1 LSVNKGGTA
10 EVFKRLVTFVPAT
23 KLQAFFIFEVKNMQE
38 KLKLIEKE
46 AIEELKSI
54 ENLEQLES
62 MRIKYFG
69 RRGRLT
75 EVMRGMSQLS
85 KQERPIIGKLA
96 NEIREHLN
104 QEFEQVTVRLKRKAR
119 EDSLAAETIDI
130 TLPGRRPQLG
140 QKHPITQTFD
150 RIQEIFLGMGFSI
163 VEGPEVETDYY
174 NFEALNT
181 PAHHPA
187 RDMHDTFYLSE
198 NVLLRTHTS
207 PMQIRFMEKHSP
219 PIRIIVP
226 GKVYRRDADIT
237 HSPMFHQVEGLLV
250 DKQVTFS
257 ELKGVL
263 AVFAQQ
269 MFGEKTALRFRPSFF
284 PFTEPSAEV
293 DISCIICGGEGCRT
307 CSQTGWL
314 EVLGAG
320 SVDPEVFKAVGYDPE
335 EVTGFAFGMGV
346 DRIAMLRYGINDIRL
361 LFTNDMRFL
370 RQF

>member
-1 LSVNKGGTA
+1 
-10 EVFKRLVTFVPAT
+10 
-23 KLQAFFIFEVKNMQE
+23 MQE
-38 KLKLIEKE
+38 KLKLMEKE
-46 AIEELKSI
+46 AVEELKSV

-62 MRIKYFG
+62 IRIKYFG

-75 EVMRGMSQLS
+75 EVMRGISQLS
-85 KQERPIIGKLA
+85 KEERPIIGQLA

-104 QEFEQVTVRLKRKAR
+104 QEFDRVTVRLKQKER
-119 EDSLAAETIDI
+119 EDSLTTETIDI

-140 QKHPITQTFD
+140 RRHPITQTFD
-150 RIQEIFLGMGFSI
+150 RIQEIFSGMGFTI
-163 VEGPEVETDYY
+163 AEGPEVETDYY

-187 RDMHDTFYLSE
+187 RDMHDTFYISE

-207 PMQIRFMEKHSP
+207 PMQIRFMEQHSP

-250 DKQVTFS
+250 DKRVTFS

-263 AVFAQQ
+263 VAFAQQ

-314 EVLGAG
+314 EILGAG

-335 EVTGFAFGMGV
+335 EITGFAFGMGV
-346 DRIAMLRYGINDIRL
+346 ERIAILRYGINDIRL